1 LRFTGVRNRYILIQV
16 TSTDPEVIMQHAGAF
31 VLYALSQIRRQ
42 EIERASRDH
51 WQHLAV
57 PEPVAPRR
65 THQRAVRLDTVARGC

>member
-1 LRFTGVRNRYILIQV
+1 
-16 TSTDPEVIMQHAGAF
+16 MQHAGAF

-51 WQHLAV
+51 WQRLAA